1 MKKGSVL
8 SILIV
13 ILLFTISFT
22 GCFSDDDNRGS
33 NQIYF
38 ILYYSKNSNI
48 EENVSVLIET
58 QRIEVFNKTIN
69 PTIGSE
75 IYREKASGAEY
86 TVIVDYNENREG
98 IEFIPNGLNHLS
110 LIVRTNSI
118 ELQEISD

>member
-1 MKKGSVL
+1 M
-8 SILIV
+8 
-13 ILLFTISFT
+13 
-22 GCFSDDDNRGS
+22 
-33 NQIYF
+33 
-38 ILYYSKNSNI
+38 
-48 EENVSVLIET
+48 
-58 QRIEVFNKTIN
+58 FNKTIN